1 MEKIILNDD
10 KMNKDDV
17 DFSVTRVKG
26 IIVNSRGDIL
36 LCHNNNTYQLPGGH
50 VDEDETLEACLK
62 REIKEETGI
71 DVKLNYPPL
80 IEIVT
85 YDSNYFNTNKKVENK
100 IYYFRVDS
108 DEAPNFE
115 ETNYDEL
122 ELETDFNLFYINVDN
137 ILLFLKK
144 SLDDGSIDSNIGRE
158 MLLVFEEYEK
168 VYGGNNK

>member
-1 MEKIILNDD
+1 MQKIFLNDD
-10 KMNKDDV
+10 NLNKDDI
-17 DFSVTRVKG
+17 DFSVTRVKA

-108 DEAPNFE
+108 NDSPNFE

-122 ELETDFNLFYINVDN
+122 ELETDFNLFYINQEN
-137 ILLFLKK
+137 IVLFLKK

-168 VYGGNNK
+168 VYGGK